1 MDPAMNVFDRGLVR
15 RHRDRA
21 AGEFGRHDF
30 LVREVA
36 ERLAERLDDVTRD
49 FPRALDLGCHNG
61 VLSQV
66 LGDRGAVETLIQSDL
81 SAAMAHLAA
90 GNGRPSLAADEE
102 LLPFAPGSFDLVMS
116 VLSLHWV
123 NDLPG
128 SLIQI
133 GRCLKPDGLFLAALL
148 GGETLHELRAALL
161 QAEIEVEGGA
171 SPRVSPFLDLA
182 DAGALLQRAGF
193 ALPVADRDVIT
204 VDYPDAL
211 TLMADLRAMGE
222 ANALE
227 DRRRTPTRRATLLRA
242 AALYQE
248 LFARDDG
255 RLPATFDV
263 IYLTAWAPHASQ
275 PKPLRPGSAA
285 QRLAE
290 ALDTRELPTG
300 DKVGPK

>member
-1 MDPAMNVFDRGLVR
+1 MDPVMNVFDRRLVR

-21 AGEFGRHDF
+21 AGHFAQHDF

-36 ERLAERLDDVTRD
+36 ERLAERLNDVTRA
-49 FPRALDLGCHNG
+49 FPRALDLGCHSG
-61 VLSQV
+61 VLAAA
-66 LGDRGAVETLIQSDL
+66 LGDRGAIETLIQSDL
-81 SAAMAHLAA
+81 SGAMARLAA
-90 GNGRPSLAADEE
+90 ANGRPSLVADEE

-128 SLIQI
+128 TLIQI

-148 GGETLHELRAALL
+148 GGETLGQLRAALL
-161 QAEIEVEGGA
+161 QAELEVEGGA
-171 SPRVSPFLDLA
+171 SPRVSPFLDLR

-211 TLMADLRAMGE
+211 ALMADLRAMGE

-227 DRRRTPTRRATLLRA
+227 DRRRTPSRRTTLLRA

-248 LFARDDG
+248 LYARNDG

-285 QRLAE
+285 HRLAE

-300 DKVGPK
+300 DKIKPK